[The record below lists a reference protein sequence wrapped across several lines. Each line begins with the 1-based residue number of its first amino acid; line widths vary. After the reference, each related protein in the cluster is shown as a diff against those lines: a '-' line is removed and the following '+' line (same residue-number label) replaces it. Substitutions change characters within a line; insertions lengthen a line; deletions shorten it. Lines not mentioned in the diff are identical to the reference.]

1 MNILESLLNAQ
12 GGGMQQQLGQQLGQQ
27 FGLNASQ
34 TQAAL
39 GALLPV
45 LAGAVNQNA
54 RAPGGLEGLLGA
66 LGTGQHGRYI
76 EQPDL
81 LGQPQSVQDGNGI
94 LGHLLGGKE
103 VSRELASRASAQ
115 SGIGAD
121 ILRKMLPVL
130 ATVVMGGL
138 AKQMSGGG
146 AAMGGSPGGGL
157 NSGAGGGAGGL
168 SGLGGLG
175 GLAGLA
181 SALGGGAASGQ
192 RGSTPAGGGLMDMLT
207 PLLDRNRDGSAM
219 DDVLKMA
226 AAFLTRR

>member
-12 GGGMQQQLGQQLGQQ
+12 GSGVQQLMGQQIGQQLGQQ
-27 FGLNASQ
+27 FGLTASQ

-39 GALLPV
+39 GALLPA
-45 LAGAVNQNA
+45 LAGAVNQNM

-66 LGTGQHGRYI
+66 LGNGQHGRYL

-81 LGQPQSVQDGNGI
+81 LGQPQTVQDGNGI

-138 AKQMSGGG
+138 ARQMSGGG

-157 NSGAGGGAGGL
+157 NSGASGGM
-168 SGLGGLG
+168 G

-226 AAFLTRR
+226 AGFLTRR